1 MSTSAPTVAKTQ
13 VVIDLLSGL
22 GWDGQ
27 QELGYPL
34 FPGIEILTE
43 PDRAVFI
50 TATGGPGYTTEEA
63 VTDAWSFQARVR
75 GPTDEPYEPEV
86 MALRLDQMLLGA
98 PYPLT
103 VDGVRVLA
111 ANRAGSPPAPLPL
124 DPNDLRHEFTASYIV
139 IMGV

>member
-1 MSTSAPTVAKTQ
+1 MTAPTVAMTQ
-13 VVIDLLSGL
+13 VVIDLLTLL
-22 GWDGQ
+22 GWAGE

-50 TATGGPGYTTEEA
+50 TATGGPGFTTEEGA
-63 VTDAWSFQARVR
+63 TDAWSFQARVR
-75 GPTDEPYEPEV
+75 GPTDETYEPEV
-86 MALRLDQMLLGA
+86 MALWLERMLLSA

-111 ANRAGSPPAPLPL
+111 ANRAGGPPAPLPL

>member
-1 MSTSAPTVAKTQ
+1 MSTPSVAMTK
-13 VVIDLLSGL
+13 VVIDLLTAM
-22 GWDGQ
+22 GWDGA

-34 FPGIEILTE
+34 YPGIEILTE

-50 TATGGPGYTTEEA
+50 TATGGPGFTTEEA
-63 VTDAWSFQARVR
+63 ATDAWSFQARVR
-75 GPTDEPYEPEV
+75 GPTDDAYEPEI

-111 ANRAGSPPAPLPL
+111 ANRAGSPPTPLPL
-124 DPNDLRHEFTASYIV
+124 DPNDLRHEFTCSYIV
-139 IMGV
+139 IAGV